1 VNESPSRR
9 QLLGCFTS
17 ELVARIRRNG
27 NVWDLPGGQIRL
39 PRVFG
44 FCRGV
49 TLALASSLEA
59 LHRHHAD
66 GKRLVLLGEIIHNP
80 WVNEYF
86 QKRGVRFLSRRQR
99 RQIEKHVGPEDC
111 AIIPA
116 FGVPVDIE
124 KRLRQIGCEIVD
136 AGCSDVRRLWNWAAH
151 AAGEGYA
158 VLIFGRSR
166 HDETI
171 VTKSR
176 LEAEGGQ
183 YVVVGDLDQVR
194 TFCRAVAEGDDS
206 FCPADA
212 FGQDASNA
220 QTLAPLLRLAQV
232 SQTTMLYGQTLQVR
246 RLLEEAFASRFGGEQ
261 AARRLLFQPTVC
273 RATQDRQTAA
283 EELCATP
290 CDVTFVVGGIGSS
303 NSRHLLELAAKYCP
317 AYFIE
322 DAQDLLGP
330 DRIRCYNFL
339 DDGHVEVEGYLPDR
353 RPVTLGV
360 LAGASSPEI
369 VVGGV
374 LERLASFLR

>member
-1 VNESPSRR
+1 MKETPGPRE
-9 QLLGCFTS
+9 LLSCFTS
-17 ELVARIRRNG
+17 RRVAQLRRSG
-27 NVWDLPGGQIRL
+27 NVWQLPGGQIRL

-59 LHRHHAD
+59 LHRHESD

-86 QKRGVRFLSRRQR
+86 RQRGVGFLSRDQR
-99 RQIEKHVGPEDC
+99 RRIEEYVGKDDC

-124 KRLRQIGCEIVD
+124 QRLRGIGCEIVD
-136 AGCSDVRRLWNWAAH
+136 ASCSDVRRLWNWAAH
-151 AAGEGYA
+151 AADEGFG

-176 LEAEGGQ
+176 LEAEQGH
-183 YVVVGDLDQVR
+183 YVVLGDLDQVE
-194 TFCRAVAEGDDS
+194 TFCKALASGEDS
-206 FCPADA
+206 FNPRRQ
-212 FGQDASNA
+212 FGEDASNA
-220 QTLAPLLRLAQV
+220 QGLWPLLRLAQV
-232 SQTTMLYGQTLQVR
+232 SQTTMLYGQTLEVR
-246 RLLEEAFASRFGGEQ
+246 ERLGEAFDARFGSD
-261 AARRLLFQPTVC
+261 AARRRLLFQPTVC
-273 RATQDRQTAA
+273 RATQDRQSAA
-283 EELCATP
+283 EELCSSP
-290 CDVTFVVGGIGSS
+290 CDVTFVVGGVGSS

-330 DRIRCYNFL
+330 ERIRCYDFAR
-339 DDGHVEVEGYLPDR
+339 DCHVEVEGYLPQR
-353 RPVTLGV
+353 RPVTLGI

-374 LERLASFLR
+374 VERLAEFLR